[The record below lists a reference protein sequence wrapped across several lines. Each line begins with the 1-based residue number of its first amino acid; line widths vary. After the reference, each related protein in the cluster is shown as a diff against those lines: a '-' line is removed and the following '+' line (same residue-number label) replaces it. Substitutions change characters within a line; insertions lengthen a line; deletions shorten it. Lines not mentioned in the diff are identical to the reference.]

1 VTGRQRRRL
10 SRKAWAAIIIPLAI
24 IALLIG
30 VDRVAAAYAANQIA
44 TRIQG
49 YGFPVKPG
57 VDVEGFPFLTQ
68 VASRQL
74 DGIVVTAP
82 KFPLGPVTAS
92 VELRA
97 TGIALNPGYQSGT
110 IAQVTGT
117 GLIAFSSLAS
127 LAGVS
132 SAPGLKISRAGP
144 QTVKLTLNLQI
155 LSASAI
161 ARVTKTGPNE
171 FTIRVISA
179 SGVPP
184 SLLDPIRHLT
194 VHIPNLPEGLA
205 VQTVTVT
212 DHGVLVRIAGKD
224 VPFSS

>member
-1 VTGRQRRRL
+1 VTGRQHRRI

-44 TRIQG
+44 TKIQG

-92 VELRA
+92 VELTA
-97 TGIALNPGYQSGT
+97 TGIALNSGYQSGT
-110 IAQVTGT
+110 IAQVNGT
-117 GLIAFSSLAS
+117 GLIAFSSLAR

-132 SAPGLKISRAGP
+132 SAPGLKVSRAGP
-144 QTVKLTLNLQI
+144 QTVRLTLNLQI

-184 SLLDPIRHLT
+184 SLLGPIRHFT

-212 DHGVLVRIAGKD
+212 DRGVLVRIAGRD